1 MRISDWSSDVCSSDL
16 FWNKTGGH
24 INPLALARGLA
35 HAVVD
40 KGGVLYSHTPA
51 IRFER
56 EGGHW
61 VVRTP
66 FGQVHARALIL
77 ASNAYTDTFSS
88 TLAPSVA
95 NQVVPVVSWQMAT
108 APLPDVVRS
117 AVIPGRQALSDTHG
131 EDRKSTRLNS
141 SQ

>member
-77 ASNAYTDTFSS
+77 APNAYPDPFPSPI
-88 TLAPSVA
+88 APSDA
-95 NQVVPVVSWQMAT
+95 NQVEPSVPWQMAN
-108 APLPDVVRS
+108 PPFP
-117 AVIPGRQALSDTHG
+117 PGPR
-131 EDRKSTRLNS
+131 
-141 SQ
+141 